1 MFNIAIDGP
10 AGAGKSSIAKEVSG
24 RLGFIYVDTGALYR
38 TVALNAIRQG
48 VDLNDS
54 DAVIRTLDNA
64 DIRLA
69 FEDGTQKVL
78 LNGEDVSS
86 KIRTEEVSAG
96 ASKVSAIP
104 SVRDFLFDLQKNI
117 AAQNNCL
124 MDGRDIGTV
133 VLPNADLKVFLT
145 ASPEERAMRR
155 YKQNQERGM
164 KADYDQILKEVNERD
179 YQDTHREIAP
189 LKQADDA
196 VLLDTTNMT
205 FDEVVARLL
214 ELVEEKRNHG

>member
-10 AGAGKSSIAKEVSG
+10 AGAGKSSIAKEVS
-24 RLGFIYVDTGALYR
+24 RQLGFIYVDTGALYR

-48 VDLNDS
+48 IRPDDV
-54 DAVIRTLDNA
+54 DAVIRSLDGV

-86 KIRTEEVSAG
+86 LIRTEEVSAG

-104 SVRDFLFDLQKNI
+104 KVREFLFDLQKSI
-117 AAQNNCL
+117 AAQNDCL

-133 VLPNADLKVFLT
+133 VLPDAQLKVFLT
-145 ASPEERAMRR
+145 ASPEERASRR
-155 YKQNQERGM
+155 YKQNLERGM
-164 KADYDQILKEVNERD
+164 DADYDQILKEVNQRD
-179 YQDTHREIAP
+179 YQDSHREIAP

-196 VLLDTTNMT
+196 VLLDTTDMT
-205 FDEVVARLL
+205 FDEVVNHLL
-214 ELVEEKRNHG
+214 TLVEEKRNHG